1 MFLLIRYYS
10 LTGYFVTDTETLK
23 MEFYFLADLQRN
35 GPPWNILMPLT
46 KGHNELV
53 SRLTSNT

>member
-35 GPPWNILMPLT
+35 GPPLM

>member
-10 LTGYFVTDTETLK
+10 LTGYFVTDTE

-35 GPPWNILMPLT
+35 GPPGNISMPLI

>member
-35 GPPWNILMPLT
+35 GNISMPLI

>member
-23 MEFYFLADLQRN
+23 MEFYFLADLHEMALLGTFQC
-35 GPPWNILMPLT
+35 
-46 KGHNELV
+46 H
-53 SRLTSNT
+53 

>member
-10 LTGYFVTDTETLK
+10 LTGYFVTETLK

-35 GPPWNILMPLT
+35 GPPWNILMPLM

>member
-35 GPPWNILMPLT
+35 GPPGNIQW
-46 KGHNELV
+46 H
-53 SRLTSNT
+53 